1 MNNPEDKIYLG
12 SVVFDDIP
20 HPPPADD
27 YTPVVIYRPDGVKYR
42 TEWQTPSVEFLVRH
56 LYEFSKVAQRN
67 KLAVILRDSKGVTP
81 CIMPL
86 TQSETSVL
94 GNHWEPNPSVPSESL
109 KDCVNQIMARTRQNV
124 PYCSLLRLPVA
135 PEVSGNGQVVI
146 RPSPSEISQLVSREE
161 QSLHEELQM
170 QPWETA
176 KILLTQTSYLYEPK
190 PYSGQASDVPIF
202 PAITLGT
209 LPPNEETAPDKVRT
223 LILGV
228 SGLWGIAKFSK
239 VDLDEQQQCLSE
251 EQEAKNTCM
260 VIVAGRDS
268 WHVMPVSPAQERALH
283 LLKEQYHEQ
292 GCWDV
297 PVPLDIQVLT
307 FNARNAD
314 KPDFPWL
321 ETYWNDV
328 LRLLPNYTSPQIAPG
343 K

>member
-1 MNNPEDKIYLG
+1 MNDPEDMIYLG
-12 SVVFDDIP
+12 SVLFDDIP
-20 HPPPADD
+20 YPPPPDN

-42 TEWQTPSVEFLVRH
+42 IESQTPSVEFLVCH
-56 LYEFSKVAQRN
+56 LYQFSRVTRRN
-67 KLAVILRDSKGVTP
+67 KLAVILKGVTP

-94 GNHWEPNPSVPSESL
+94 GNYWEPNPSVPSESL

-161 QSLHEELQM
+161 QSV
-170 QPWETA
+170 
-176 KILLTQTSYLYEPK
+176 YEPK
-190 PYSGQASDVPIF
+190 PYSGQVSDVPIF

-209 LPPNEETAPDKVRT
+209 LHPNEETAPDKVRT

-228 SGLWGIAKFSK
+228 SGLWGIVKFSK

-251 EQEAKNTCM
+251 QQEAKNTSM
-260 VIVAGRDS
+260 VVVGRDS
-268 WHVMPVSPAQERALH
+268 WHVMPVSPAQDRALH
-283 LLKEQYHEQ
+283 LLKQQYHEQ

-328 LRLLPNYTSPQIAPG
+328 LHLLPEYTSPQIAPG